1 MRRAALLML
10 PLATCLWPVSA
21 AAAPESTVEIIKVD
35 GSIDRT
41 MAGYLTDALDQAER
55 DGSIV
60 VIQLDTA
67 GTLDRSAFAL
77 AERIFQARV
86 PVIVWVGPAPA
97 KASGA
102 GLLFMYAASLSAVS
116 PGSQTGPLEPLDL
129 AHPSTQIA
137 DLELSIEVWL
147 RARGKTTM
155 VPARDRPLTAADA
168 LDTTGIA
175 QVAALSIPDLLNNK
189 VHGVTVQTAAG
200 PVKLVTRLA
209 EDPSEPE
216 VTWRFH
222 DLGPVDRVLH
232 AMASPSAIYLLL
244 VLGFAALAFELTQP
258 GFGFAGFAGVGMLA
272 LAIYGLTVV
281 PASWLGLTLLV
292 AGVVLLS
299 FDVRLRRL
307 GPLTA
312 LGLAAFLAGS
322 LFAFR
327 DVAPIIDLSPWL
339 IGPLTVSSLVY
350 YGFILTVALQSR
362 DRLTSTRKGLVGLVG
377 ETRGVL
383 EPEGPVF
390 VKGSLWRGRSADGP
404 IPPGT
409 RIRVRGIDGL
419 TLRVEPDPGPKP
431 DDG

>member
-147 RARGKTTM
+147 RARGKTIM
-155 VPARDRPLTAADA
+155 LPARDRPLTAADA
-168 LDTTGIA
+168 LFHGIA

-200 PVKLVTRLA
+200 PVELVTRLA
-209 EDPSEPE
+209 EDPLEPE

-281 PASWLGLTLLV
+281 PASGLWLALLV

-312 LGLAAFLAGS
+312 LGLVAFLAGS
-322 LFAFR
+322 LLAFG
-327 DVAPIIDLSPWL
+327 DMAPIIDLSPWL
-339 IGPLTVSSLVY
+339 IGSLTVASLLY

-362 DRLTSTRKGLVGLVG
+362 DRLTSTRKGLVGFVG
-377 ETRGVL
+377 ETRGKL

-431 DDG
+431 DDE

>member
-1 MRRAALLML
+1 MRRAALFML
-10 PLATCLWPVSA
+10 LLALCVWPAAA
-21 AAAPESTVEIIKVD
+21 AAAPESTGEIIKVD

-41 MAGYLTDALDQAER
+41 MAGYLTGALDQAER

-67 GTLDRSAFAL
+67 GTLDRSAFVL
-77 AERIFQARV
+77 AQRIFESRV

-102 GLLFMYAASLSAVS
+102 GLLFMYAASLAAVS

-129 AHPSTQIA
+129 AHPSTEIA
-137 DLELSIEVWL
+137 DLEPLIHVWL

-155 VPARDRPLTAADA
+155 LPVHDRPLTAAEA
-168 LDTTGIA
+168 LDHRIA

-189 VHGVTVQTAAG
+189 INGMTVQTAAG
-200 PVKLVTRLA
+200 PVRLVTRLA
-209 EDPSEPE
+209 NDSSEPE
-216 VTWRFH
+216 VAWRFH
-222 DLGPVDRVLH
+222 DLGPVGRVLH

-281 PASWLGLTLLV
+281 PASWLGIALLV
-292 AGVVLLS
+292 AGLILLS

-322 LFAFR
+322 LLAFGY
-327 DVAPIIDLSPWL
+327 VAPIIDLSPWL
-339 IGPLTVSSLVY
+339 IGSLTVASLIY

-362 DRLTSTRKGLVGLVG
+362 DRLTFTRKGLVGLVG
-377 ETRGVL
+377 ETRGEL

-431 DDG
+431 DDE